1 MKNETKLCGFS
12 YSKNM
17 ANFEAFQWNISSS
30 INLLFL
36 RWRVI
41 KHQRVPK
48 TYPYFFTLAL
58 FKFSKKNRIR
68 NWKLFTIFFNI
79 LEIWENF
86 AKKIHNCKHP
96 FVCMDKKNPL
106 GNIGKFENQYTK
118 GATSMQEWCVLHSR
132 LKFDN
137 GAISSVIIRI
147 VAVWHLCQGGDILMP
162 LQHLS
167 NNSWFHLFL

>member
-1 MKNETKLCGFS
+1 MRKYRK
-12 YSKNM
+12 
-17 ANFEAFQWNISSS
+17 
-30 INLLFL
+30 
-36 RWRVI
+36 
-41 KHQRVPK
+41 
-48 TYPYFFTLAL
+48 
-58 FKFSKKNRIR
+58 KKN
-68 NWKLFTIFFNI
+68 
-79 LEIWENF
+79 
-86 AKKIHNCKHP
+86 HNCRYP
-96 FVCMDKKNPL
+96 FVCMYGQKNPL

-167 NNSWFHLFL
+167 SNS